1 VAPQTTALWAKRWSR
16 VSWLSKYNAKSNPR
30 VSLACLDRKASLG
43 QSGCCKVAAPS
54 LREMTINGLPLHP
67 LVVHAAV
74 VFVPLAALSVLAF
87 VVPPWRW
94 AARWPAL
101 VLVALAA
108 GAVQL
113 AAMTGDSL
121 QHQVGRN
128 PLVENHEMW
137 AGRLQAAT
145 WVLAGLTLVA
155 FWCLPHV
162 TRLQG
167 GEDREGRVAVLA
179 RPLVVLLP
187 LAAVA
192 VIVLVVLTG
201 DAGAR
206 AVWGH

>member
-1 VAPQTTALWAKRWSR
+1 
-16 VSWLSKYNAKSNPR
+16 
-30 VSLACLDRKASLG
+30 
-43 QSGCCKVAAPS
+43 
-54 LREMTINGLPLHP
+54 MTVNGLPLHP

-74 VFVPLAALSVLAF
+74 VFVPLAAVA
-87 VVPPWRW
+87 VVAMAVPRWRW

-101 VLVALAA
+101 GLAAVAA

-121 QHQVGRN
+121 KHQVG
-128 PLVENHEMW
+128 PSALIETHEMW

-155 FWCLPHV
+155 FWTFPHV
-162 TRLQG
+162 TRLTG
-167 GEDREGRVAVLA
+167 GRDRTARIAVLE

-192 VIVLVVLTG
+192 VLVLVVLTG

-206 AVWGH
+206 AVWAS